1 MNKLL
6 VIPQIVMIE
15 CDYCPRSFPSTKEGV
30 THKTI
35 HMILIHAE
43 MMTAEEIH
51 RGLCFSFTKKESKN

>member
-6 VIPQIVMIE
+6 VIPQMNMID
-15 CDYCPRSFPSTKEGV
+15 CDFCTKSFPSNKEGV

-35 HMILIHAE
+35 HMILLHAD

-51 RGLCFSFTKKESKN
+51 RGLCFDFTKKGNKK